1 MTKKVLVTGG
11 AGFIGSNV
19 VKLLVNKGYD
29 VIILDNLN
37 TGYRDNIENTKNV
50 EFIQGDIRDNDLVY
64 NLVKKVNGIFHL
76 AADVGNIKSIENPV
90 EDAEVNVLGTLNLLN
105 AAKEYKVSKFVFS
118 SSGAIFGEVSYLPVD
133 EEHPCEPDS
142 PYGVTKLASEKHCL
156 CYSRLYDMDIVC
168 LRYFNVYG
176 VNQRYDPYGNV
187 IPIWTG
193 LLLQNKPFTIYGN
206 GEQTRDFINVKDVAM
221 ANIQAFET
229 PGIKGAFNVGSGDSI
244 TINQLAEI
252 FKKVSNKDIEVIY
265 APPRKGE
272 VLDSRAKIDKAVNTF
287 NFKPQVS
294 LEEGIR
300 EYIDW
305 VGSIGLGIH

>member
-1 MTKKVLVTGG
+1 M
-11 AGFIGSNV
+11 
-19 VKLLVNKGYD
+19 
-29 VIILDNLN
+29 
-37 TGYRDNIENTKNV
+37 
-50 EFIQGDIRDNDLVY
+50 
-64 NLVKKVNGIFHL
+64 
-76 AADVGNIKSIENPV
+76 

-105 AAKEYKVSKFVFS
+105 AAKEYKVPKFVFS
-118 SSGAIFGEVSYLPVD
+118 SSGAIFGEVSYLPID

-142 PYGVTKLASEKHCL
+142 PYGVTKLAAETHCL

-193 LLLQNKPFTIYGN
+193 LLLQNKPFTIYGD
-206 GEQTRDFINVKDVAM
+206 GEQTRDFIDVQDVAM
-221 ANIQAFET
+221 ANVQSFET
-229 PGIKGAFNVGSGDSI
+229 PGVRGAFNIGSGDSI

-252 FKKVSNKDIEVIY
+252 FKKVTDRDIKVVY

-272 VLDSRAKIDKAVNTF
+272 VLHSRAKIDKAVNTF

-294 LEEGIR
+294 LEEGIE

-305 VGSIGLGIH
+305 VGSIGKD